1 MTFTQAEIAALFEQ
15 SVQQFML
22 KGNSIGDSA
31 DFEYAQALF
40 STFLGYAREITIAA
54 AFTGDV
60 GGKALDDNKNEIS
73 PTLDFSP
80 SPPESTIAPRASIS
94 GDFSSMGR
102 IISTKP
108 RSTLFKAVR
117 IVPVQGEKLSALAV
131 LSAPEAS
138 KFVEDYNK
146 DVAFENKK
154 AFQMDKVLQRLGHF
168 THTAD

>member
-1 MTFTQAEIAALFEQ
+1 MLLEIYTVSRRSAFLSDGFG
-15 SVQQFML
+15 L
-22 KGNSIGDSA
+22 KLAIFFFFFVVVA
-31 DFEYAQALF
+31 V
-40 STFLGYAREITIAA
+40 IVI
-54 AFTGDV
+54 V
-60 GGKALDDNKNEIS
+60 IVIVHLDDVAVVHRYRNPRLS
-73 PTLDFSP
+73 VAAGAVTAAGLPFCSVTSSGGGPRPGHHHPFHL
-80 SPPESTIAPRASIS
+80 PPASIS

-154 AFQMDKVLQRLGHF
+154 AFQMDKVLQR
-168 THTAD
+168 

>member
-1 MTFTQAEIAALFEQ
+1 MTSPHAHTPTRLPALHRVILWPTYSMPLLPPSTLTFTQAEIAALFEQ

-73 PTLDFSP
+73 PTLDLSP

-94 GDFSSMGR
+94 GDFLSIGR
-102 IISTKP
+102 ILSTKN
-108 RSTLFKAVR
+108 L
-117 IVPVQGEKLSALAV
+117 VQLYLK
-131 LSAPEAS
+131 P
-138 KFVEDYNK
+138 
-146 DVAFENKK
+146 
-154 AFQMDKVLQRLGHF
+154 
-168 THTAD
+168 